1 MPYFWLLKGLAPR
14 HWRTYLPVF
23 ILFFFLHSTVF
34 GQVMESTVKIRC
46 PQRTEASWWNFS
58 HLRNEHNCNCYKLKP
73 ISERFLPFLNS
84 DDGLNRIFKSET
96 TESFKNNDFKV
107 AIPSTLLCK
116 KTVIAWNIDAVIFK
130 INKDDMLLEL
140 KSYNAGPKFIQITK
154 FNNARNFK
162 CVYKEVYMA
171 NNYLNHGI
179 RMFGMSFPARMMSA
193 RKPKGNNLQRCN
205 FRFRC

>member
-96 TESFKNNDFKV
+96 TESFKDSGFEV
-107 AIPSTLLCK
+107 VITYTLLCNK
-116 KTVIAWNIDAVIFK
+116 NCNSLERWCWNLENQWRWHTTGADVVQRWSWNYSNNQIQQCSNFQNCMQKIVHAWLTTA
-130 INKDDMLLEL
+130 
-140 KSYNAGPKFIQITK
+140 
-154 FNNARNFK
+154 
-162 CVYKEVYMA
+162 
-171 NNYLNHGI
+171 
-179 RMFGMSFPARMMSA
+179 
-193 RKPKGNNLQRCN
+193 
-205 FRFRC
+205 